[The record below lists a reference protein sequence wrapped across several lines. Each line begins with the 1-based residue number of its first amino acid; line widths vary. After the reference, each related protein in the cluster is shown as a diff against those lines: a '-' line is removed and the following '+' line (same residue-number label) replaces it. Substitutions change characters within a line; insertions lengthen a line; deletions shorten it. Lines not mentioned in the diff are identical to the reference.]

1 MLKSLGPIDRKFQGH
16 GEKDGFVLY
25 EYIIKQFGS
34 FCKCTNIGVTKKKC
48 QIKLHVHRKYVLFMG
63 NIVSFLISEL

>member
-34 FCKCTNIGVTKKKC
+34 FCKCTNIGVTTKMSNKITSK
-48 QIKLHVHRKYVLFMG
+48 Q
-63 NIVSFLISEL
+63 

>member
-34 FCKCTNIGVTKKKC
+34 FCKCTNIGVTKKMSNKITC
-48 QIKLHVHRKYVLFMG
+48 TQKVRLVYG
-63 NIVSFLISEL
+63 